1 MFPLTFWREHAKVS
15 IVIIRRNERRKLSA
29 TLCNT
34 IAAGLLT
41 VGVFAPIVALVL
53 QVENTRSSGFALFGT
68 ILIVSAI
75 AGFLHLSGRRILER
89 LEE

>member
-1 MFPLTFWREHAKVS
+1 LEQGYDTLS
-15 IVIIRRNERRKLSA
+15 IETIRRNERRKLSA

-34 IAAGLLT
+34 IAAGLLA
-41 VGVFAPIVALVL
+41 VGFFAPTVALML
-53 QVENTRSSGFALFGT
+53 QVENIRSSSFAFLGT
-68 ILIVSAI
+68 ILVVSAI